1 MIICSCAVI
10 STEDVTRAVEWMQAS
25 DPNARIT
32 PSKLYR
38 ALGKEPDCGGCIALM
53 LESIAKSLGQHDDA
67 SERDV
72 PVLPTLRVAK
82 ATAL

>member
-10 STEDVTRAVEWMQAS
+10 STDDLTRAVSWMQAS
-25 DPNARIT
+25 DPNVRIT

-38 ALGKEPDCGGCIALM
+38 ALGKEPDCGGCIARI
-53 LESIAKSLGQHDDA
+53 LESIVKYPGRHDGA

-72 PVLPTLRVAK
+72 PELPTLGVAK
-82 ATAL
+82 DAAL